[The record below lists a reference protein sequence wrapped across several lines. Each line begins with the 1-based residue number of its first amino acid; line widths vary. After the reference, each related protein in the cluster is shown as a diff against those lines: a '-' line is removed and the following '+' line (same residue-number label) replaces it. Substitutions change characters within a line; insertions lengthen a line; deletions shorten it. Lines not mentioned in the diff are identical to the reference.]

1 MRKYPGL
8 DLLKVYLMFSIAFCF
23 HYKNLLLDATLPY
36 PFYSILHYGYDYGGW
51 FVILFFSISGF
62 LAQSQRQRIEKESM
76 RGFLGRKILHL
87 YPMMWLSVFV
97 GAAGQWMTLLTGGW
111 FPMCRPCCLPG
122 RFAEI
127 WRNTLHFY
135 GSR

>member
-23 HYKNLLLDATLPY
+23 HYKNLLLDATLPC

-76 RGFLGRKILHL
+76 CGFLGRKILHL

-97 GAAGQWMTLLTGGW
+97 GAAGQWMTLFTGGGGGGYLLR
-111 FPMCRPCCLPG
+111 MDIICQ
-122 RFAEI
+122 I
-127 WRNTLHFY
+127 
-135 GSR
+135 S